1 MKLNFP
7 LGDTHFKKSDWD
19 DYQLLQYRQAVA
31 MCKARKKLAID
42 CGAHAGIMTRRMS
55 KDFKRV
61 LSFEPVHWALLGAN
75 TADLKN
81 VTIVPHAVSNGTGS
95 SKISTNIE
103 NSGDNRVTE
112 SGDREIQTVR
122 LDDYDTDEVGL
133 IKLDIQGHEYAALLG
148 ARQTILHDHPTI
160 LIEME
165 RWDENAPKI
174 EALLAD
180 WDYQLIQRRNADRI
194 YVWQGW

>member
-1 MKLNFP
+1 MKLHFP

-95 SKISTNIE
+95 SKISINTE

-112 SGDREIQTVR
+112 SGDREIQTVT

-133 IKLDIQGHEYAALLG
+133 IKLDIQGHEYPALLG

>member
-19 DYQLLQYRQAVA
+19 DYQLLQYRRAVDL
-31 MCKARKKLAID
+31 CKQRKKLAID

-61 LSFEPVHWALLGAN
+61 LSFEPVHHTLLTAN
-75 TADLKN
+75 TEDLKN
-81 VTIVPHAVSNGTGS
+81 VTVVPHAVSNGTGVNR
-95 SKISTNIE
+95 IQLNTE
-103 NSGDNRVTE
+103 NSGDNRVGK
-112 SGDREIQTVR
+112 GDVEISTVV

-133 IKLDIQGHEYAALLG
+133 IKLDIQGHEYPALLG
-148 ARQTILHDHPTI
+148 AKQTILHDHPTI

-165 RWDENAPKI
+165 KWDTNSNKI
-174 EALLAD
+174 EELLAD
-180 WDYQLIQRRNADRI
+180 WDYDLVYRRNADRI
-194 YVWQGW
+194 YMWKGW

>member
-19 DYQLLQYRQAVA
+19 DYQLLQY
-31 MCKARKKLAID
+31 
-42 CGAHAGIMTRRMS
+42 
-55 KDFKRV
+55 
-61 LSFEPVHWALLGAN
+61 
-75 TADLKN
+75 
-81 VTIVPHAVSNGTGS
+81 
-95 SKISTNIE
+95 
-103 NSGDNRVTE
+103 SGDT
-112 SGDREIQTVR
+112 EIQTVR

-133 IKLDIQGHEYAALLG
+133 IKLDIQGHEYAALQG
-148 ARQTILHDHPTI
+148 AKQTILHDHPNI

-165 RWDENAPKI
+165 KWDTNTSKI

-180 WDYQLIQRRNADRI
+180 WDYDLVFRKNADRI